1 MAVEAFER
9 AAVDRDLVRERSAVV
24 AGPPR
29 ERDALVQA
37 EQRLSRRRLVFQHDL
52 DVGDPAAKLRR
63 ERIESVLDQLFEV
76 GSRVVGGFV
85 RLDYRLRKNHLTR
98 RICSSLWNSITCPA
112 RSSSSAWPSPV
123 CPCRLLP
130 LAPSASWSPL
140 QPPGGRWGQ
149 PTDATPAAGGVRKC
163 VALSRR

>member
-1 MAVEAFER
+1 MAILVFGHAVARPRPSSPKGVKHLVE
-9 AAVDRDLVRERSAVV
+9 
-24 AGPPR
+24 
-29 ERDALVQA
+29 A

-52 DVGDPAAKLRR
+52 DVGEPAAKLRR

-76 GSRVVGGFV
+76 GSGVVGACV

-123 CPCRLLP
+123 
-130 LAPSASWSPL
+130 
-140 QPPGGRWGQ
+140 
-149 PTDATPAAGGVRKC
+149 
-163 VALSRR
+163 